1 MPILTNS
8 FATLQKIGKALM
20 LPVAVL
26 PIAGILLGVG
36 SAQFSWMPVQL
47 SLLMAAAG
55 SAIFGSLP
63 LIFAI
68 GVALGLTK
76 NDGVAALAAVVG
88 YVVMLATLG
97 VLGKIY
103 QQWDFV
109 TQTLDLTI
117 VTKSIMGIN
126 AMDTGVLG
134 GILAGA
140 VAARMFNRFYRIELP
155 QYLGF
160 FAGKRSVPI
169 VTAFAAIALGFVL
182 SLIWPFAGTGIE
194 RFSQYAAYGNP
205 TLAVTIYGFVE
216 RLLIPFGLHHI
227 WNVPFFF
234 EIGSYTT
241 AAGEVVR
248 GDINRFFAGDPTAG
262 ILGGAYLF
270 KMFGLPAAAIAIWHT
285 ARPENRVRT
294 GGIMLS
300 AALTSFLTGITE
312 PIEFSFMFVAP
323 VLYAIHAVFAAG
335 CQLLFSLLGAKL
347 GFTFSQGFIDFALF
361 FALDT
366 RPWLVL
372 VFGPLVGLIYYGTF
386 RVLIRAW
393 DLKTPGR
400 EDLAADTGIDAGT
413 VGGPTDDVAREL
425 PRSLVA
431 AFGGRENIVSLDACI
446 TRLRVEVADIAR
458 ADQARLKALGA
469 TGVMVVG
476 RNMQAIFGP
485 RSENL
490 KTAMEQFLL
499 GEESGTEKADA
510 EMSDAATPPP
520 PLRHEPLALLAP
532 LSGRLVPLEEVPDQ
546 VFAQKMVGDGI
557 SIQPESSTL
566 LAPCAGRVVNL
577 HAGKHALTIQAENG
591 LEVLLHIGLDTV
603 KLRGQGFTTRVSQGD
618 VVQTGAPLIVFDPD
632 YISQN
637 APSLLTQMVVDNA
650 GDGALF
656 TPEQGQVVAGRDV
669 ALRISFAG
677 RAATVAPGEAASR
690 AEGDALV
697 SEPVAIINPSG
708 LHARPAAVLAN
719 LAKGFQADVRLILHD
734 KKANA
739 RSVVALMN
747 LATKQGDLVTVEA
760 VGPDAAQAIPALV
773 QALASGLGEAGP
785 AAKPQPTTGPTTG
798 PATGLGSVPRGKA
811 HVHSS
816 EPDDPNLIIGVP
828 ASPGL
833 AVGRIRRKQ
842 GLFFDI
848 QEAGRDPDAERADL
862 RRAATRA
869 AEEIET
875 MRRKSAQPDKPGK
888 LGTSPQADI
897 FAAHKELLDDPEIM
911 DQAEGLI
918 AQGKSAAFAWR
929 RAYTAQA
936 EQLAAL
942 DNELLAQRAHDL
954 HDVGQRV
961 LRILTGA
968 VAAKAVYPPD
978 TILAARDLTPSDL
991 ADLAEPDPN
1000 PVVGLCSVTGG
1011 STSHVAILARSM
1023 GLPTLVGVDPRLLD
1037 LPEDTPAILDGTKG
1051 VLRLNPSD
1059 REMAELRTSM
1069 ARAEEKRRRDLAA
1082 KDDPAITTDGV
1093 RVEVAGNIG
1102 GLEDAKKCA
1111 AMGGEG
1117 VGLMRTEFV
1126 FMNRDQ
1132 APTEDEQTEI
1142 YAAVLNAV
1150 GNRRPVVIRTM
1161 DVGGDKPL
1169 SYLPIAPEENPFLGE
1184 RGIRVGLDR
1193 PEVLRAQLR
1202 AVIRAAMQAQAQAQ
1216 DQGLNRGQTQG
1227 QTQTQTQGEGA
1238 ARALIMFPMISR
1250 LAEFREAKALFEE
1263 ERDALKGQGSPVSI
1277 PVGIMVETPSAAL
1290 LAGQFAREADF
1301 FSVGTN
1307 DLTQYTLAMD
1317 RGHPRL
1323 AAHCDGLDPAVLALI
1338 HKAARAAAAHGKWCG
1353 VCGGLAGDPEAVPIL
1368 IGLGVTELS
1377 VGAASIPGV
1386 KALVR
1391 TLNMAR
1397 CRELAAQALNLDSA
1411 AQVREFSRKHFPP
1424 TTEMIHSAG

>member
-1 MPILTNS
+1 MQI
-8 FATLQKIGKALM
+8 
-20 LPVAVL
+20 
-26 PIAGILLGVG
+26 
-36 SAQFSWMPVQL
+36 

-55 SAIFGSLP
+55 AAIFGSLP

-97 VLGKIY
+97 VLGKVY

-117 VTKSIMGIN
+117 VTKDIMGIN

-270 KMFGLPAAAIAIWHT
+270 KMFGLPAAAIAIWHS
-285 ARPENRVRT
+285 AKPENRVRT

-366 RPWLVL
+366 KPWLVL

-400 EDLAADTGIDAGT
+400 EDVAADNGIDVGTAGS
-413 VGGPTDDVAREL
+413 PTDDSAREL

-446 TRLRVEVADIAR
+446 TRLRVEVADIAK

-490 KTAMEQFLL
+490 KTAMEHYLL
-499 GEESGTEKADA
+499 GKESGPSKAEP
-510 EMSDAATPPP
+510 EMTGPGAAGPDESTPQAA
-520 PLRHEPLALLAP
+520 LRHEPLDLLAP
-532 LSGRLVPLEEVPDQ
+532 LTGRLVPLEEVPDQ

-603 KLRGQGFTTRVSQGD
+603 KLRGQGFTTRVKQGD
-618 VVQTGAPLIVFDPD
+618 VVEAGAPLIDFDPD

-656 TPEQGQVVAGRDV
+656 SPEQGRVEAGRDV
-669 ALRISFAG
+669 ALRISFTDRVKA
-677 RAATVAPGEAASR
+677 VDPVEAASR
-690 AEGDALV
+690 AGGDALV

-719 LAKGFQADVRLILHD
+719 LAKGFQSDVRLILHD

-747 LATKQGDLVTVEA
+747 LATKQGDLVTLEA

-773 QALASGLGEAGP
+773 QALASGLGEAGVMT
-785 AAKPQPTTGPTTG
+785 KPQPVAQTPVPDGEARIRPSK
-798 PATGLGSVPRGKA
+798 PA
-811 HVHSS
+811 
-816 EPDDPNLIIGVP
+816 EPHDPNLIIGVP

-842 GLFFDI
+842 GQVFDI
-848 QEAGRDPDAERADL
+848 QEAGRDPEAERADL
-862 RRAATRA
+862 RRAAA
-869 AEEIET
+869 QAVDEIEA
-875 MRRKSAQPDKPGK
+875 MRQKSAKHGQAAA
-888 LGTSPQADI
+888 SPQADI
-897 FAAHKELLDDPEIM
+897 FAAHKELLDDPELL
-911 DQAEGLI
+911 DQAEVLI
-918 AQGKSAAFAWR
+918 IQGKSAAFAWH

-961 LRILTGA
+961 LRILTGFGQTPDQIQGQTQ
-968 VAAKAVYPPD
+968 AVYPPD

-991 ADLAEPDPN
+991 AELAELDPS

-1011 STSHVAILARSM
+1011 ATSHVAILARSM
-1023 GLPTLVGVDPRLLD
+1023 GLPALAGVDPRLLD
-1037 LPEDTPAILDGTKG
+1037 LPEDTPAILDGTRG

-1059 REMAELRTSM
+1059 REMAELRADM

-1082 KDDPAITTDGV
+1082 KDDPAITADGV

-1102 GLEDAKKCA
+1102 GLEDARKCA
-1111 AMGGEG
+1111 GMGAEG

-1132 APTEDEQTEI
+1132 APTEDEQTDI
-1142 YAAVLNAV
+1142 YAAVLSAV
-1150 GNRRPVVIRTM
+1150 GGGRPVVIRTM

-1202 AVIRAAMQAQAQAQ
+1202 AVIRAAMQAQNE
-1216 DQGLNRGQTQG
+1216 DED
-1227 QTQTQTQGEGA
+1227 EGA

-1250 LAEFREAKALFEE
+1250 LAEFREAKALFEA
-1263 ERDALKGQGSPVSI
+1263 ERKALDGPPI

-1290 LAGQFAREADF
+1290 LAGQFAQEADF

-1338 HKAARAAAAHGKWCG
+1338 HKAAQAAAAQGKWCG
-1353 VCGGLAGDPEAVPIL
+1353 VCGALAGDPEAVPIL

-1397 CRELAAQALNLDSA
+1397 CRELAVQALNLDSA

-1424 TTEMIHSAG
+1424 TSAPQSGANAGSVKVGQQYFLQATP

>member
-1 MPILTNS
+1 MSTLTNS

-97 VLGKIY
+97 VLAKIY

-117 VTKSIMGIN
+117 VTKGIMGIN

-140 VAARMFNRFYRIELP
+140 VAAKMFNRFYRVELP

-234 EIGSYTT
+234 EIGSFTT
-241 AAGEVVR
+241 ADGVLVR

-366 RPWLVL
+366 KPWLVL

-400 EDLAADTGIDAGT
+400 EDVAADAEIDDQGQAGSPTGDL
-413 VGGPTDDVAREL
+413 AREL
-425 PRSLVA
+425 PRNLVS

-446 TRLRVEVADIAR
+446 TRLRVEVADPAR

-499 GEESGTEKADA
+499 GAESGP
-510 EMSDAATPPP
+510 EMSGPSMSGQGAADPEVSTPQAD
-520 PLRHEPLALLAP
+520 LRHEPLVLLAP

-577 HAGKHALTIQAENG
+577 HAGNHALTIQAENG

-603 KLRGQGFTTRVSQGD
+603 KLRGQGFTPRVRQDD
-618 VVQTGAPLIVFDPD
+618 VVQAGAPLIVFDPD
-632 YISQN
+632 FISRN

-656 TPEQGQVVAGRDV
+656 SPAQGQVVAGRDV
-669 ALRISFAG
+669 ALRISFA
-677 RAATVAPGEAASR
+677 AQTATPDASEATPQ
-690 AEGDALV
+690 AEADVLV

-719 LAKGFQADVRLILHD
+719 LAKGFQADVRLVLHG

-747 LATKQGDLVTVEA
+747 LATKQGDVVTVEA
-760 VGPDAAQAIPALV
+760 VGPDAAKALPALV
-773 QALASGLGEAGP
+773 QALASGLGEAGV

-798 PATGLGSVPRGKA
+798 TAPVPRGKA
-811 HVHSS
+811 QIPPTV
-816 EPDDPNLIIGVP
+816 PDDPNLITGVP

-842 GLFFDI
+842 DQVFDI
-848 QEAGRDPDAERADL
+848 RETGREPDAERADL
-862 RRAATRA
+862 RRAATLA
-869 AEEIET
+869 MDEIEA
-875 MRRKSAQPDKPGK
+875 MRQKSAQPDKTGKPDKPGK

-897 FAAHKELLDDPEIM
+897 FAAHKELLDDPEIL
-911 DQAEGLI
+911 DQAEALI
-918 AQGKSAAFAWR
+918 AQGKSAAFAWC

-961 LRILTGA
+961 LRFLTGA
-968 VAAKAVYPPD
+968 VTTKVAYPPD

-991 ADLAEPDPN
+991 ADLAELDQN

-1011 STSHVAILARSM
+1011 ATSHVAILARSM
-1023 GLPTLVGVDPRLLD
+1023 GLPALAGVDPRLMD
-1037 LPEDTPAILDGTKG
+1037 LPEDTPAILDGTRG

-1059 REMAELRTSM
+1059 REMAELRANM
-1069 ARAEEKRRRDLAA
+1069 AQVEEKRRRDLAA
-1082 KDDPAITTDGV
+1082 KDDPAITADGV

-1132 APTEDEQTEI
+1132 APSEDEQTEI
-1142 YAAVLNAV
+1142 YAAILGAV
-1150 GNRRPVVIRTM
+1150 GGRRPVVIRTM

-1184 RGIRVGLDR
+1184 RGIRIGLDR
-1193 PEVLRAQLR
+1193 PEVLRVQLR
-1202 AVIRAAMQAQAQAQ
+1202 AVIRAALQVQAQIQDQ
-1216 DQGLNRGQTQG
+1216 DQGAGQD
-1227 QTQTQTQGEGA
+1227 A
-1238 ARALIMFPMISR
+1238 ARALIMFPMVSR

-1263 ERDALKGQGSPVSI
+1263 EREALEGQDTPLSI

-1290 LAGQFAREADF
+1290 LAEQFAKEADF

-1338 HKAARAAAAHGKWCG
+1338 HKAAQAATAHGKWCG

-1377 VGAASIPGV
+1377 VGAASIPAV

-1411 AQVREFSRKHFPP
+1411 AQVREFSRKHW
-1424 TTEMIHSAG
+1424 A